1 MCFILF
7 LLKLLHKK
15 WLNCSGNTPGFPGIK
30 GRMACHYT
38 VKKLPIGLHLVIT
51 VFPVTPFSTHAAQS
65 LAFTIQS
72 PILIGP
78 SCSSMT
84 QKEVCQSAMW
94 TSIMCVFVLRSVC
107 VIMHCHF
114 EWCHIFLFLCLF
126 SSGLL
131 DLLCSSS
138 LLFPHSVMVLFCFL
152 PVSLPLCLCYLSR
165 AAEHSEFPVKCFLFC
180 FLNCFTV
187 TVYVFCLFFFFLD
200 SLFAGFQNWTS
211 SLLTHF
217 SWQTLS
223 LKV

>member
-15 WLNCSGNTPGFPGIK
+15 WLNCSGNTPGFQGIK
-30 GRMACHYT
+30 GRMPCHYT

-114 EWCHIFLFLCLF
+114 EWCHIFLF
-126 SSGLL
+126 
-131 DLLCSSS
+131 
-138 LLFPHSVMVLFCFL
+138 
-152 PVSLPLCLCYLSR
+152 SLPLFFWTPQFALLLLSVIPPLCYGFVLFPPCIFASLSLLSKQGSR
-165 AAEHSEFPVKCFLFC
+165 AF
-180 FLNCFTV
+180 
-187 TVYVFCLFFFFLD
+187 
-200 SLFAGFQNWTS
+200 GIS
-211 SLLTHF
+211 S
-217 SWQTLS
+217 
-223 LKV
+223 